1 MGDYDDKNEF
11 THLYTLVLKP
21 DNTFEVYFD
30 LKEKAKGSL
39 HDGWDFPKKTADD
52 PSDKRIRD
60 PDAKQ
65 PEEWDEEEDGAWEAP
80 MIDNPKFKGE
90 WFAERIDNPAYKGT
104 WVPKQL
110 PNADYV
116 EDIYTYDDIGA
127 VGFELWTVNKGSLFD
142 NILVTD
148 SFEHAKE
155 VAEKVWKPGFEKE
168 QEMKK
173 EKDKAGASSD
183 PPAEG
188 KEDEDD
194 DDDDDAEDA

>member
-1 MGDYDDKNEF
+1 MDDPNAK
-11 THLYTLVLKP
+11 KP
-21 DNTFEVYFD
+21 DDWVD
-30 LKEKAKGSL
+30 
-39 HDGWDFPKKTADD
+39 
-52 PSDKRIRD
+52 DKRIRD

-65 PEEWDEEEDGAWEAP
+65 PEEWDEEEGSWEAP

-104 WVPKQL
+104 WLPKQL

-155 VAEKVWKPGFEKE
+155 VAEKVWKPWVEKE
-168 QEMKK
+168 KELKK
-173 EKDKAGASSD
+173 EQDKKDG
-183 PPAEG
+183 
-188 KEDEDD
+188 
-194 DDDDDAEDA
+194 